1 MSTLRISNIEAKS
14 VPASA
19 TIDEKVKITNSSGDP
34 LVFIDGKTSGI
45 TTVGINTTDPNIT
58 FDANSNV
65 VVTGIITATKFSGQ
79 FEPTSVGIADSIFHT
94 GDTDTSIRFPSADS
108 ISFRTANLDRLRIE
122 PDGVVLI
129 GHNASRNV
137 GYEHLVQLEST
148 NTAPHSFSMVANRS
162 SQYGAN
168 FDMAKSRSSSV
179 GGSTIVQDDDIL
191 SQIVSRGADG
201 TDVATV
207 STIIR
212 SSVDG
217 TPASNDIPGRIEFH
231 TSTGGT
237 AHERLRIDA
246 FGRVLIGE
254 TSAIIASSAE
264 FSEIVLGGKT
274 RGAGIT
280 LQDVDANTRF
290 QIRTDDAGG
299 DPMTLMNASTNHPIA
314 IRTNN
319 VERVR
324 IHSSGNVGIGVTNPN
339 AKLHLASGSSSAV
352 GDSTNPAL
360 QIGSTTNYRMGAYTT
375 NEGAIIANKN
385 GDDGI
390 IFHTKT
396 GTSAGS
402 FGEGCRITSAGNL
415 KFISGKGIDFSA
427 TSDASGMSN
436 ELLEDYEEGSWTPTI
451 LGWDTFTHYS
461 GSSYYAGWYVKVGNM
476 VHCGWKIY
484 YQNLSTP
491 SSNAHIRISGL
502 PYAAKT
508 ISAGPNCHIRF
519 DIPDFSFSGYPV
531 PYLAGNETTIGFYK
545 QVSGSN
551 NISAINAT
559 SNYSNNWTMGTAT
572 YATN

>member
-94 GDTDTSIRFPSADS
+94 GDTDTSIRFPSADT

-129 GHNASRNV
+129 GHNVSRNV

-148 NTAPHSFSMVANRS
+148 NSAPHSFSMVANRS
-162 SQYGAN
+162 SQFGAN

-212 SSVDG
+212 TSVDG
-217 TPASNDIPGRIEFH
+217 TPASDDIPGRIEFH
-231 TSTGGT
+231 TSTGG
-237 AHERLRIDA
+237 AIYERLRITSD
-246 FGRVLIGE
+246 GRIGIN
-254 TSAIIASSAE
+254 TDNP
-264 FSEIVLGGKT
+264 GKKVT
-274 RGAGIT
+274 IWADNGVT
-280 LQDVDANTRF
+280 NTDIF
-290 QIRTDDAGG
+290 QIRSKTGAFNIRVSDE
-299 DPMTLMNASTNHPIA
+299 NASNPEWA
-314 IRTNN
+314 IRTYSSEPI
-319 VERVR
+319 VFMQGTTERAR
-324 IHSSGNVGIGVTNPN
+324 IHSSGDVGIGITTPN

-352 GDSTNPAL
+352 SDSTNPAL
-360 QIGSTTNYRMGAYTT
+360 QIGSTTNYRFGAYTT

-427 TSDASGMSN
+427 TSDGGNSSTN
-436 ELLEDYEEGSWTPTI
+436 SSELLDDYEEGSWTPVI
-451 LGWDTFTHYS
+451 K
-461 GSSYYAGWYVKVGNM
+461 GSSTAGTATYISRSARYVKIGRLVTVYSDVRWSAHSGAGGLE
-476 VHCGWKIY
+476 VH
-484 YQNLSTP
+484 
-491 SSNAHIRISGL
+491 GL
-502 PYAAKT
+502 PYAQIGGYWGHFGINYNSGHSWTSGRQIYGWAN
-508 ISAGPNCHIRF
+508 IGGDFIRYWQT
-519 DIPDFSFSGYPV
+519 DSNGGSGNLPLDAVVGEIHFYGH
-531 PYLAGNETTIGFYK
+531 YLTT
-545 QVSGSN
+545 
-551 NISAINAT
+551 A
-559 SNYSNNWTMGTAT
+559 
-572 YATN
+572 